1 MMVAQYPREV
11 VHNLVTGIEP
21 YDDREAQD
29 RVTTL
34 EWVRSGAP
42 LFRTAPP
49 ATPDRHLCV
58 YFVLFD
64 EARRSI
70 FLVDHVK
77 ARLWLP
83 PGGHVDPEE
92 DPRDTAVREAAEEL
106 HIDGEFHPRFG
117 DSPLFLTVTKTRGDY
132 SHTDVTFWF
141 VFDADQNVPIEADP
155 REVNEARWFDVD
167 DREQWVH
174 GRYEPHMARFAD
186 KLLCSQDSRRRGA
199 R

>member
-1 MMVAQYPREV
+1 MTVTSGDPRTVVRDLVA
-11 VHNLVTGIEP
+11 GIAP
-21 YDDREAQD
+21 YDDHEAQD
-29 RVTTL
+29 RAATL

-77 ARLWLP
+77 AGLWLP
-83 PGGHVDPEE
+83 PGGHVDVDE
-92 DPRDTAVREAAEEL
+92 DPRDTALREAAEEL
-106 HIDGEFHPRFG
+106 RIDGDFHSRFG
-117 DSPLFLTVTKTRGDY
+117 DNPLFLTVTRTRGDH

-141 VFDADQNVPIEADP
+141 VFAADQDTNIDLDTREAK
-155 REVNEARWFDVD
+155 EARWFDID
-167 DREQWVH
+167 DLEQWAQ
-174 GRYEPHMARFAD
+174 GRFDPHMARFAH
-186 KLLCSQDSRRRGA
+186 KLSSA
-199 R
+199 APAS

>member
-1 MMVAQYPREV
+1 MSYMTVTSGDPRTVVRELVA
-11 VHNLVTGIEP
+11 GIAP
-21 YDDREAQD
+21 YDDHEAQD
-29 RVTTL
+29 RATTL

-77 ARLWLP
+77 AGLWLP
-83 PGGHVDPEE
+83 PGGHVDVDE
-92 DPRDTAVREAAEEL
+92 DPRDTALREAAEEL
-106 HIDGEFHPRFG
+106 RIDGDFHSRFG
-117 DSPLFLTVTKTRGDY
+117 DNPLFLTVTRTRGDH

-141 VFDADQNVPIEADP
+141 VFAADQDTNIDLDTREAK
-155 REVNEARWFDVD
+155 EARWFDID
-167 DREQWVH
+167 DLEQWAQ
-174 GRYEPHMARFAD
+174 GRFELHMARFAH
-186 KLLCSQDSRRRGA
+186 KLSSA
-199 R
+199 APAS